1 MENGIRIQKVLSEQ
15 GIASRRKVEEWITQG
30 KIKVNGRPAVLGQKI
45 NPNRDVVAIDG
56 ERVYFQKSNQK
67 YYIMLHKPRGYVTTM
82 SDELGRKC
90 VAELVEDVPER
101 VYPIG
106 RLDKDSEGMLLFTND
121 GDFANLIM
129 HPSHHVS
136 KTYRVTV
143 RPDISDAQVVQLSTG
158 VEIDGK
164 KTSPA
169 HVTVLE
175 KEPGRVVLQ
184 MVIYEGR
191 NRQVRKMCEA
201 VGLEVARLKRTA
213 IGPLKL
219 GMLAPGKWRELRP
232 GEIGMLRNA
241 VKTSTGAPETL
252 GDLDEGILE
261 SASRKGRRRDGCSI
275 SPSSASADLRRGKA
289 LSAGAGSAQAHRAAS
304 TASPIPGAR
313 ATSRIS
319 RSPNGGL
326 VCRRRLKLFAKIGIH
341 FRRTNRGRCPRFTGR
356 DRQ

>member
-201 VGLEVARLKRTA
+201 VGLEVARLKRIS

-219 GMLAPGKWRELRP
+219 GMLQPGHWRELKP
-232 GEIGMLRNA
+232 AELTALRNA
-241 VKTSTGAPETL
+241 RNK
-252 GDLDEGILE
+252 
-261 SASRKGRRRDGCSI
+261 K
-275 SPSSASADLRRGKA
+275 
-289 LSAGAGSAQAHRAAS
+289 
-304 TASPIPGAR
+304 
-313 ATSRIS
+313 
-319 RSPNGGL
+319 
-326 VCRRRLKLFAKIGIH
+326 
-341 FRRTNRGRCPRFTGR
+341 
-356 DRQ
+356 